1 METKKQWI
9 LPEVTELEI
18 NFGEYAGGDAA
29 TLGEFNS

>member
-18 NFGEYAGGDAA
+18 NAGGDVGGDASSLA
-29 TLGEFNS
+29 DFTS

>member
-18 NFGEYAGGDAA
+18 NNGASVGGDAA
-29 TLGEFNS
+29 SLDTQTS

>member
-18 NFGEYAGGDAA
+18 NAGGSVGGDAA
-29 TLGEFNS
+29 SQAEFTS

>member
-18 NFGEYAGGDAA
+18 NAGADAGGDAA
-29 TLGEFNS
+29 SLAQLTS

>member
-18 NFGEYAGGDAA
+18 NAGGSAGGDASSLEEL
-29 TLGEFNS
+29 TS